1 METSSAHVC
10 AFGRSK
16 HEPTAASK
24 NTGTRCDVLSSFLR
38 PLLSLL
44 LCAGPEF
51 GLKYAVNTPSLLG
64 CSGAV
69 AAITAYKAALQP
81 MGLPGVILPLPL
93 PIAVLGFVYCCL
105 YIREKVRGLHSRRVP
120 SHSWG
125 LVG

>member
-1 METSSAHVC
+1 MCVMLAAAGIHHCSILHPDTLQCSS
-10 AFGRSK
+10 
-16 HEPTAASK
+16 P
-24 NTGTRCDVLSSFLR
+24 FLT
-38 PLLSLL
+38 PLPSLL
-44 LCAGPEF
+44 WCAGPDF

-81 MGLPGVILPLPL
+81 MGLPGVTLPLPL

-105 YIREKVRGLHSRRVP
+105 YIREKVRGLQSRRAMP
-120 SHSWG
+120 YSWG